1 MLKPEAF
8 SSSEVDTGFVK
19 QNKDHKAT
27 SHCTGRMAFRRL
39 NPKTEA
45 TEETSERRIQLLL
58 RYLLEKDP
66 RIRAHQTPVTLL
78 SLQLLVPIHLNGT

>member
-8 SSSEVDTGFVK
+8 SSSEADTGFVK
-19 QNKDHKAT
+19 QNEDHKTT
-27 SHCTGRMAFRRL
+27 SYCIGRMAFRRL

-45 TEETSERRIQLLL
+45 TEETSERGIQLLL

-66 RIRAHQTPVTLL
+66 RIRANQIPVTLL
-78 SLQLLVPIHLNGT
+78 SLQLLVPVHLNGT